1 MGMEKGLNLLKKGY
15 VRIHLGQRTYRVRLL
30 TLVLFAAAIVVLVA
44 AILILILA
52 NSCAPSANGGESPS
66 VSPSLPAGSPSPS
79 AGAVLPSQSPDV
91 DPSAGPGTSSSPNTN
106 VQSSSSPDSSSS
118 PSPSNG
124 ADDFVTIELNANEP
138 RVAEVQQKLINLY
151 YMVYPATKDGKKTTT
166 TLFGSITS
174 QAVRIF
180 QERNELTVT
189 GKVDKA
195 TYDKLMSSDAK
206 AYIMHQGD
214 KCEMVKEIQAVLKEK
229 GFLDSDPTGHCGE
242 KTIAAV
248 KAFQKSKGLTE
259 DGNAGPGTLKA
270 LFGY

>member
-30 TLVLFAAAIVVLVA
+30 PLVLFAAAIVVLVA

-52 NSCAPSANGGESPS
+52 NSCAPSANGGEGARGG
-66 VSPSLPAGSPSPS
+66 PAPGR
-79 AGAVLPSQSPDV
+79 GE
-91 DPSAGPGTSSSPNTN
+91 GPRAA
-106 VQSSSSPDSSSS
+106 
-118 PSPSNG
+118 G